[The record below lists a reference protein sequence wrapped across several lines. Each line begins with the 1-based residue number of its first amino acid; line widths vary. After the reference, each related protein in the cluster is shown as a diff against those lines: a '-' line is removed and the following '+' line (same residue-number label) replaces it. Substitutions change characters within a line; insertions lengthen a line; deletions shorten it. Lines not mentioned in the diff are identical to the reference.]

1 MYIFQKTLFYTIF
14 IASLFA
20 YSGATA
26 QSSLMIHGTVS
37 VEEGTLDGAWLKVL
51 NSETYK
57 TVYHNPI
64 EKSGSY
70 LLKLPYGEN
79 YTISFSKPG
88 YTTVEFEAQLVL
100 PEDAQQCCYRPME
113 ISFHFFEPDSMYA
126 HLFRGTF
133 HTIAYKQS
141 LKGFNY
147 DIDVDYMV
155 QQRIVN
161 YELFEKKK
169 LMTKEGKAIR
179 EEEIL
184 TEKKYIALINQATK
198 FYNSE
203 HYYASRQLFNK
214 ASKLRP
220 NRKYPQYKIE
230 DIRTELERF
239 ENKAQILGVNV
250 DSIVEQEFALLEPE
264 QTEDTYPTYVPL
276 TEEQVDSIF
285 KQEIRKQIDLMA
297 QSPEE
302 KQELQSAMNDFYN
315 ETYVDEDVI
324 QVPVDTE
331 TPIAEPEP
339 EERAVDFTSPEIPV
353 EETIEPEPEMPV
365 EVVEDPLEETVIDT
379 IQENQD
385 KPEVSQQVIPQD
397 PPDYPEVVDYK
408 TYQDSLRKRYPEE
421 RTVEYSET
429 PNKKITRVILNNGEV
444 VEVYTRVEHS
454 WGATYYFMEEY
465 PTGYQSIGYSAFMNR
480 TRLYEIEG
488 EDR

>member
-1 MYIFQKTLFYTIF
+1 MHIFQKALFYTIF
-14 IASLFA
+14 FASLFA
-20 YSGATA
+20 YSGVIA
-26 QSSLMIHGTVS
+26 QNSLMIHGTVS
-37 VEEGTLDGAWLKVL
+37 VDEGTLDGAWLKVL
-51 NSETYK
+51 NSKTYK

-64 EKSGSY
+64 EKSGAY
-70 LLKLPYGEN
+70 VLNLPYGEN
-79 YTISFSKPG
+79 YTISFTKPG

-100 PEDAQQCCYRPME
+100 PENAQQCCYRPME
-113 ISFHFFEPDSMYA
+113 ISFHFFKPDSMYA
-126 HLFRGTF
+126 HLFTGTF
-133 HTIAYKQS
+133 YTIAYKSS

-198 FYNSE
+198 LYNSE
-203 HYYASRQLFNK
+203 HYYASRQLFNE
-214 ASKLRP
+214 AGKLRP
-220 NRKYPQYKIE
+220 DRKYPQYKIE
-230 DIRTELERF
+230 DIRTELDRF

-250 DSIVEQEFALLEPE
+250 DSIVEREFALLEPE
-264 QTEDTYPTYVPL
+264 QTEEPYPTYVPL

-297 QSPEE
+297 QSPAE
-302 KQELQSAMNDFYN
+302 KQELQSAMNDFFN

-324 QVPVDTE
+324 QIPDDTE
-331 TPIAEPEP
+331 IPIAEPEP
-339 EERAVDFTSPEIPV
+339 EERAVDFTSPDIPV
-353 EETIEPEPEMPV
+353 EETIESESDMPAD
-365 EVVEDPLEETVIDT
+365 EFDETVIDT
-379 IQENQD
+379 IQEVQD
-385 KPEVSQQVIPQD
+385 KSEASQSDVLQD
-397 PPDYPEVVDYK
+397 TIDYPEVVDYK

-429 PNKKITRVILNNGEV
+429 PNKKITRVILNIGEV

-454 WGATYYFMEEY
+454 WGATYYFIEEY
-465 PTGYQSIGYSAFMNR
+465 PTGYQSIGYSAFMNK

-488 EDR
+488 EDK